1 MEKTK
6 QNEANHLVKRI
17 GDKMWSSH
25 GQIQKQ
31 HSEIGHLT
39 LLHFGN
45 KTSLHKQPN
54 AQQSA
59 LILIMKNTLNIAEV
73 VSMVIE

>member
-1 MEKTK
+1 MEETK

-17 GDKMWSSH
+17 GDKMRSSH
-25 GQIQKQ
+25 SQIQKQ
-31 HSEIGHLT
+31 HSKIRHLT

-54 AQQSA
+54 TQQSA
-59 LILIMKNTLNIAEV
+59 SILIMKNTLNIAEV